1 MFSEKIHRSIFL
13 FGAFSFGFGMM
24 VGAVPTSVPQFIL
37 LGNWLI
43 EGNFKNKWQQLKPN
57 KIFWLLTAVFAMHV
71 LGMLYSGDLKAGFA
85 QVQITVPLFAMAFI
99 FFSTAPLSN
108 KEFNGVLYCFLI
120 GCFCNTAWCLA
131 YSFILHNNEV
141 VRDASRFMSHI
152 RLGMYLNMAIAACVY
167 FAVKATGVLS
177 RLAMI
182 ALAFYFILIMLVLG
196 LASGLS
202 GFFILLL
209 FCLCVVIY
217 RQRAIIKI
225 ALLGVITVLA
235 IAVTGYILKIKNAQL
250 TVKPTV
256 NNTRS
261 TRNAAGRELI
271 YLDTLGQKE
280 NGNYVWIN
288 LQVDELKDE
297 WNRQYPQDTFSYNPN
312 PHNLGRFD
320 VLVRYLAS
328 KGMNKDSAA
337 LAHLSAEDK
346 DNIQKGVSNYQYNS
360 WSFLHKRIYELVNE
374 YDDFKHHRNVNG
386 HSLTMRLYFW
396 QAALHVI
403 KQNFFTG
410 VGTGDVQSELNKAY
424 VETHSPLEKDWYK
437 RPHNQFLTIC
447 TAFGIFGLLLFIFS
461 LVYPIVILK
470 TWLPK
475 LFWPFLIIVMISFLL
490 EDTLETQAGIT
501 FYVFFNTLFL
511 SVAWFRSSLAL
522 NRSGTEI

>member
-1 MFSEKIHRSIFL
+1 
-13 FGAFSFGFGMM
+13 MM
-24 VGAVPTSVPQFIL
+24 IGAVPTSVPQFIL

-57 KIFWLLTAVFAMHV
+57 RIFWLLSAVFAMHV
-71 LGMLYSGDLKAGFA
+71 LGLLYTADLKAGIA
-85 QVQITVPLFAMAFI
+85 QFQITMPLFAMAFI
-99 FFSTAPLSN
+99 FFSTAPLSE
-108 KEFNGVLYCFLI
+108 KEFHGMLYCFLA
-120 GCFCNTAWCLA
+120 GCFCNTAWCLI
-131 YSFILHNNEV
+131 YSFVLHHNEV

-152 RLGMYLNMAIAACVY
+152 RLGMYLNMAIATCVY
-167 FAVKATGVLS
+167 FAVKAKRIFS
-177 RLAMI
+177 RLSMI
-182 ALAFYFILIMLVLG
+182 ALALYFISTMLILG

-225 ALLGVITVLA
+225 ALLAVIAVLA
-235 IAVTGYILKIKNAQL
+235 IAVAGYILKINNAQL
-250 TVKPTV
+250 AVKPTL
-256 NNTRS
+256 NNTLL

-288 LQVDELKDE
+288 LQVDELRDE
-297 WNRQYPQDTFSYNPN
+297 WNRQFPQDTFSYNPN

-337 LAHLSAEDK
+337 LAQLSTEDK
-346 DNIQKGVSNYQYNS
+346 TNIQKGISNYQYSS
-360 WSFLHKRIYELVNE
+360 WSFLHKRTYELVNE

-403 KQNFFTG
+403 KQHFFTG
-410 VGTGDVQSELNKAY
+410 VGTGDVQDELNKAY
-424 VETHSPLEKDWYK
+424 AETHSPLEKDWYK
-437 RPHNQFLTIC
+437 RPHNQFLTISV
-447 TAFGIFGLLLFIFS
+447 AFGIFGLLLFIVS
-461 LVYPIVILK
+461 IVYPVVALK
-470 TWLPK
+470 AWLPK
-475 LFWPFLIIVMISFLL
+475 LFWPFLIIVIISFLL

-511 SVAWFRSSLAL
+511 SVAWFRRRAGL
-522 NRSGTEI
+522 NRGGTAIRRSSE